1 MFSFKIGDGLTYGKI
16 LEELNIY
23 INKQFSDVRVEMSKS
38 KRSIGSTLREES
50 QIAKDLIT
58 YIPEITIGLTIKE
71 NIKKII
77 N

>member
-1 MFSFKIGDGLTYGKI
+1 
-16 LEELNIY
+16 
-23 INKQFSDVRVEMSKS
+23 MSKS